1 MDKVYTSSRLT
12 NGNFWFPDRVTV
24 AKDGIHF
31 LKRRLFGSDE
41 EIINYDQIASVK
53 INTGMFWADISIET
67 AGGSQPVFINGLPKA
82 DAQEIKETIRRY
94 QQD

>member
-1 MDKVYTSSRLT
+1 MEKTYTSSRLT
-12 NGNFWFPDRVTV
+12 AGNFWFPDRVTV
-24 AKDGIHF
+24 APDGVHF

-53 INTGMFWADISIET
+53 INSGVFWADITIET
-67 AGGSQPVFINGLPKA
+67 AGGSQPVFINGLPKGQ
-82 DAQEIKETIRRY
+82 AQEIKDSVRKY